1 MGMNQSGFAT
11 AMRVSAAVVSGWK
24 KRTGIPREHFGRA
37 AEVLKCSVDELLGL
51 PSPRAP
57 PDDWPF
63 SADVSSSMIHSLS
76 LADRKRVEAAI
87 LDTVTELESARR
99 EKNVRQLGRSKP
111 DAQPHR
117 NRKNP
122 SQ

>member
-1 MGMNQSGFAT
+1 
-11 AMRVSAAVVSGWK
+11 
-24 KRTGIPREHFGRA
+24 
-37 AEVLKCSVDELLGL
+37 
-51 PSPRAP
+51 
-57 PDDWPF
+57 
-63 SADVSSSMIHSLS
+63 MIHSLS